1 MIIRRL
7 LPADAEVFR
16 RLRLRGLRESPAS
29 FGSSYREETK
39 RPASAFVTRLEL
51 SMANWVFGAFEQD
64 RLVGVV
70 ALVREEQTKEHH
82 KASVFGMYVD
92 ARMRRK
98 GIGRALM
105 TIVLQVARELRGLRQ
120 VRLSVVES
128 NRAAL
133 RLYESLGF
141 KVYGREEAALLVSGR
156 FFTELLLVR
165 RVFRR
170 SPTRRQSQR
179 PHRSRLV
186 LSHEI
191 SN

>member
-1 MIIRRL
+1 
-7 LPADAEVFR
+7 
-16 RLRLRGLRESPAS
+16 
-29 FGSSYREETK
+29 
-39 RPASAFVTRLEL
+39 
-51 SMANWVFGAFEQD
+51 MANWVFGAFEQD

-133 RLYESLGF
+133 RLYESLRF

-165 RVFRR
+165 RVFRKKPNKAPE
-170 SPTRRQSQR
+170 PTPGSVT
-179 PHRSRLV
+179 LV
-186 LSHEI
+186 LSLGIEMELQPP
-191 SN
+191 NPQAARVLPAPVDVPL